1 MYSLARFIFVSIAAF
16 CLSICSGFAAS
27 AQDNKARLVFVFDRS
42 CRISCEQVKPLL
54 SEIANEYKSKLQVI
68 ELDISADTK
77 TQTQKRAEELGLKK
91 FLADTEDWYPA
102 VGIFDEHGKKIKELL
117 GSQSKAKYV
126 AAIEKA
132 LASKQK

>member
-1 MYSLARFIFVSIAAF
+1 MYGLARFILVPLAF
-16 CLSICSGFAAS
+16 SCLSICSGFALNT
-27 AQDNKARLVFVFDRS
+27 QDSKVRLVFVFDRS

-68 ELDISADTK
+68 ELDISPDTK
-77 TQTQKRAEELGLKK
+77 IQTQKRAEELGLKK

-117 GSQSKAKYV
+117 GSQTKAKYV